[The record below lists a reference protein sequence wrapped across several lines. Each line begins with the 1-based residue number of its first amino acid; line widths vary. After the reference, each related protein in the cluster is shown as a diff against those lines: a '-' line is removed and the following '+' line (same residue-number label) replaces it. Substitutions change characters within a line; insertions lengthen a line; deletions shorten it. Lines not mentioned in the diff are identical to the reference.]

1 MKVMAALPGGFMQA
15 RLTRWL
21 GGRLSRQIMAA
32 LTISV
37 LMVGVPSALLLHHL
51 SERWAIEDA
60 KRVIHAIQSSK
71 RHEIQ
76 TSLLQ
81 AQSSLDKLAAF
92 IQKEMSTP
100 PSLEDDTTFALRF
113 VPFPDGSL
121 RSDPKHFNGSLQA
134 GTYIDPQTP
143 KTPFTRAFHARLAP
157 MIELF
162 GAAQLARFDT
172 LWLLTRWRSMTV
184 MMPRVPGYIFNA
196 TPDDNY
202 NETEWMTGADPA
214 VNPGRKMYWTKP
226 AYDRV
231 SHSWMVSAVRPL
243 DIEGTWIGTIGHDFF
258 LAGLFERLS
267 LDQAFA
273 RSQDFLIDRH
283 GDYMLAGQ
291 WQNQIENVSFS
302 EGDKAEIDAA
312 LAPVLAQLDKA
323 GSQPG
328 AIIQTEFLGQPF
340 LANSSKIDEPNWRLI
355 HLVPVASVAT
365 GMSQAFAGSVIVT
378 LIAFVI
384 VALAIHALLQRRV
397 IGPLRALASSVQR
410 FESGE
415 FDSRAVINS
424 RDEIGRLAAAFNAMA
439 ARIGI
444 SQRKVE
450 ATQVELQ
457 NRNIELQRANR
468 VKSNFLAN
476 MSHELRT
483 PLNAILGFSEVL
495 NLELYGKIGDHRYL
509 EYVGHI
515 HRSGAHLLEL
525 ISDVLDL
532 SKIEAE
538 KMELTFAFQDVRPL
552 IDDALNMVRPAA
564 DERRVSL
571 VAPASNAAL
580 TLNCDR
586 RAFSQ
591 MLINLLSNAV
601 RHTPRGGSVWVDI
614 ELQEDGD
621 FAVSV
626 RDNGS
631 GIPDQLL
638 PHLFHPFGV
647 RQAQIAGGSTSHGTG
662 LGLSITQGLIRLH
675 GGEIWVESKLGQGT
689 RMRLIFPAI
698 RAKRSTETT
707 IEPTTAAAAE

>member
-1 MKVMAALPGGFMQA
+1 MAALPGGFMLA

-37 LMVGVPSALLLHHL
+37 LMVGVPSALLVHHL
-51 SERWAIEDA
+51 SKSRVIEDN
-60 KRVIHAIQSSK
+60 KQVIGDIQASK
-71 RHEIQ
+71 RLEIE
-76 TSLLQ
+76 TTLAQ
-81 AQSSLDKLAAF
+81 AQASLDKLATF
-92 IQKEMSTP
+92 IEKAMSKP
-100 PSLEDDTTFALRF
+100 PSPEDDANFALKF

-121 RSDPKHFNGSLQA
+121 RTDPKHFNGKVEA
-134 GTYIDPQTP
+134 GTFIDPRTP
-143 KTPFTRAFHARLAP
+143 NTAFTRAFHARLAP
-157 MIELF
+157 LIELF

-184 MMPRVPGYIFNA
+184 LMPRVPGYIFNA
-196 TPDDNY
+196 TPEDNY

-214 VNPGRKMYWTKP
+214 VNPDRRMYWTNP
-226 AYDRV
+226 AYDPV

-243 DIEGTWIGTIGHDFF
+243 DINGAWIGTIGHDFF

-267 LDQAFA
+267 LDPTFA
-273 RSQDFLIDRH
+273 RSQDFLMDRD
-283 GDYMLAGQ
+283 GNYMLAGQ
-291 WQNQIENVSFS
+291 WQNYIESASFS
-302 EGDKAEIDAA
+302 EADKAEIDAA
-312 LAPVLAQLDKA
+312 LAPVLAQLDQSNA
-323 GSQPG
+323 PPG
-328 AIIQTEFLGQPF
+328 EILQVEFLDQPF
-340 LANSSKIDEPNWRLI
+340 LAISNQIKGPNWRLVQ
-355 HLVPVASVAT
+355 LVPVASVA
-365 GMSQAFAGSVIVT
+365 SSISESVIWSVIFT
-378 LIAFVI
+378 SIAFII
-384 VALAIHALLQRRV
+384 VALAIHALMQRRV

-450 ATQVELQ
+450 ATQIELQ

-468 VKSNFLAN
+468 IKSNFLAN

-495 NLELYGKIGDHRYL
+495 TLELYGKIGDQRYL

-515 HRSGAHLLEL
+515 HRSGGHLLEL

-538 KMELTFAFQDVRPL
+538 KLELTFAFQDIRPL
-552 IDDALNMVRPAA
+552 IDDALNMVRPTA
-564 DERRVSL
+564 DERRVAL
-571 VAPASNAAL
+571 LPPGGDAPV

-601 RHTPRGGSVWVDI
+601 RHTPPGGFVAVDL
-614 ELQEDGD
+614 EPQEDGD
-621 FAVSV
+621 FSVTV

-631 GIPDQLL
+631 GIPEPLL

-647 RQAQIAGGSTSHGTG
+647 RQAQVAGGSASHGTG

-675 GGEIWVESKLGQGT
+675 GGEIWVETKLGQGT
-689 RMRLIFPAI
+689 RMRLVFPAI
-698 RAKRSTETT
+698 RAKRSAESTVEQ
-707 IEPTTAAAAE
+707 TTAAAAE